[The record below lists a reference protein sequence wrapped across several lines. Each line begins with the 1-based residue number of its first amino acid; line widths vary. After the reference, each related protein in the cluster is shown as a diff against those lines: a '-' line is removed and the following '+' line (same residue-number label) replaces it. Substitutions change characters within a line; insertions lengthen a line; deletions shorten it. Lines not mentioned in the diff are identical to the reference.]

1 MRQSKSLTLQSIEL
15 KWIFRKIRET
25 NFGYCL
31 KTGKMREE
39 EGGWGEKERGRRV
52 DGRREEEGGLMEG
65 GRSEEGGRKGL
76 YGRRPGCCHEV
87 DRQLHDSQKER
98 ERERELEKRER
109 ERGVEPDGILQL
121 QHQQQQ
127 QQQPGFKQIYTI

>member
-1 MRQSKSLTLQSIEL
+1 MRQSKSLTLQCIEL
-15 KWIFRKIRET
+15 KCIFRKIKET

-39 EGGWGEKERGRRV
+39 EGGWREKERGRRV
-52 DGRREEEGGLMEG
+52 KEGRREEGGCMAGGLDAVMKLTG
-65 GRSEEGGRKGL
+65 NCMTA
-76 YGRRPGCCHEV
+76 RRRE
-87 DRQLHDSQKER
+87 RESER
-98 ERERELEKRER
+98 ERERGR

-127 QQQPGFKQIYTI
+127 QPGFKQIYALCNLVDSKKKYKGY